1 MSPSSPPK
9 IRRDGWTAERQL
21 RFLDVLAR
29 TGSVTRAAA
38 AAGMSRES
46 AYRLRNRASAVSFA
60 AAWDRLLA
68 APVRRPSRPS
78 AVGAR
83 EGSGSVR
90 FGSAWLAQ
98 ETTLLCGNA
107 AEGHKVDEPPFRGG
121 A

>member
-1 MSPSSPPK
+1 MNLPRSF
-9 IRRDGWTAERQL
+9 RRDGWTPQRQL
-21 RFLDVLAR
+21 AFLDILAC
-29 TGSVTRAAA
+29 TGSVTAAA
-38 AAGMSRES
+38 RAAGMTGES

>member
-1 MSPSSPPK
+1 MNLPRSF
-9 IRRDGWTAERQL
+9 RRDGWTPQRQL
-21 RFLDVLAR
+21 AFLDILAC
-29 TGSVTRAAA
+29 TGSVTAAA
-38 AAGMSRES
+38 RAAGMSRES

-60 AAWDRLLA
+60 AAWDRVLA
-68 APVRRPSRPS
+68 APVRHHRDP

-98 ETTLLCGNA
+98 ETALLCGNA